1 MKNPSEKLSKYSI
14 SYIYKDSEG
23 FRLSIG
29 LLEDHLLQAKR
40 VKKQPKLIVVLN
52 RNDKEQFIVDISF
65 KIRKRG

>member
-23 FRLSIG
+23 FRLSID
-29 LLEDHLLQAKR
+29 LLEKHLLQAKR
-40 VKKQPKLIVVLN
+40 VKKAPKLIVILN